1 MVEERRPGRDQL
13 GSSVGRVTQ
22 PRGLPASAPARVAV
36 RLRAVPDGP
45 LALLHAGP
53 DALYV
58 DLDGRALGVIGRHA
72 WQVPCALRT
81 RLDVLPRVSRAEVV
95 GGVLHLDGT
104 PVVVGRVVRT
114 EVPVRPLDLA
124 TTELDAAAL
133 VGSGSGLTPYGDD
146 VVCGYLAAH
155 RAAGRTTTDLD
166 AEVTRLLPR
175 TTVLSATLIE
185 CALRGEVLP
194 EVADLLAA
202 WGTAAAPAAE
212 AALLRVGSSSGAG
225 LLEGARMAL
234 AA

>member
-1 MVEERRPGRDQL
+1 MTHPL
-13 GSSVGRVTQ
+13 A
-22 PRGLPASAPARVAV
+22 LPASAPARVAA
-36 RLRAVPDGP
+36 RLRAATDGP
-45 LALLHAGP
+45 RRLLHTGR
-53 DALYV
+53 DALYL
-58 DLDGRALGVIGRHA
+58 DLDGRALGLVGRHA

-95 GGVLHLDGT
+95 DGVLHLDST

-114 EVPVRPLDLA
+114 QVPVRTVDVSDTA
-124 TTELDAAAL
+124 IDAAAL
-133 VGSGSGLTPYGDD
+133 VGNGAGLTPYGDD

-155 RAAGRTTTDLD
+155 RAAGSPTSDLD
-166 AEVTRLLPR
+166 AEVTALLPR
-175 TTVLSATLIE
+175 TTVLSATLLE

-194 EVADLLAA
+194 EVADLLVA

-225 LLEGARMAL
+225 LLEGARTAL

>member
-1 MVEERRPGRDQL
+1 M
-13 GSSVGRVTQ
+13 TQ
-22 PRGLPASAPARVAV
+22 PRALPASAPARVAA
-36 RLRAVPDGP
+36 RLRAAPDGP
-45 LALLHAGP
+45 RAVLHAGP

-58 DLDGRALGVIGRHA
+58 DLDGRALGVVGRHA

-81 RLDVLPRVSRAEVV
+81 SLDVLPDVSRAQVV
-95 GGVLHLDGT
+95 GGVLHLDGR

-114 EVPVRPLDLA
+114 EVAVRPLELA
-124 TTELDAAAL
+124 TTALDAAAL
-133 VGSGSGLTPYGDD
+133 VGSGDGLTPYGDD

-155 RAAGRTTTDLD
+155 RAAGRATTILD

-175 TTVLSATLIE
+175 TTLLSATLIE

-194 EVADLLAA
+194 EVADLLTA
-202 WGTAAAPAAE
+202 WGTPAARDAE

-225 LLEGARMAL
+225 LLEGARLAL

>member
-1 MVEERRPGRDQL
+1 V
-13 GSSVGRVTQ
+13 V
-22 PRGLPASAPARVAV
+22 
-36 RLRAVPDGP
+36 
-45 LALLHAGP
+45 
-53 DALYV
+53 
-58 DLDGRALGVIGRHA
+58 GRHA

-81 RLDVLPRVSRAEVV
+81 RLEVLPSVSRASIRS
-95 GGVLHLDGT
+95 GVLHLDGC

-114 EVPVRPLDLA
+114 EVPVRPLHLA
-124 TTELDAAAL
+124 TTALDAAAL
-133 VGSGSGLTPYGDD
+133 VGSGDGLTPYGDD

-155 RAAGRTTTDLD
+155 RAVGRTTTELD

-175 TTVLSATLIE
+175 TTLLSATLIE

-202 WGTAAAPAAE
+202 WGTPAARDAE

>member
-1 MVEERRPGRDQL
+1 M
-13 GSSVGRVTQ
+13 TQ
-22 PRGLPASAPARVAV
+22 PRPVPASAPRRVAA
-36 RLRAVPDGP
+36 RLRAAPDG
-45 LALLHAGP
+45 ARRVLHAGP

-58 DLDGRALGVIGRHA
+58 DLDGRALGVVGRHA

-81 RLDVLPRVSRAEVV
+81 RLDVLPDVCRAEVI
-95 GGVLHLDGT
+95 GGVVHLDGR
-104 PVVVGRVVRT
+104 PVIVGRVVRT
-114 EVPVRPLDLA
+114 EVPVRPLHLA
-124 TTELDAAAL
+124 GTTLDAAAL
-133 VGSGSGLTPYGDD
+133 VGSGDGLTPYGDD

-155 RAAGRTTTDLD
+155 RAAGRATTNLD
-166 AEVTRLLPR
+166 AEVTRLLHR

-202 WGTAAAPAAE
+202 WGTPAAPAAE

>member
-1 MVEERRPGRDQL
+1 M
-13 GSSVGRVTQ
+13 TQ
-22 PRGLPASAPARVAV
+22 PRALPASAPTRVAA
-36 RLRAVPDGP
+36 RLRVAKDGP
-45 LALLHAGP
+45 RQVLHAGP

-58 DLDGRALGVIGRHA
+58 DLDGRVLGVVGRHA

-81 RLDVLPRVSRAEVV
+81 RLDVLPDVTRANVV
-95 GGVLHLDGT
+95 GGVLHLDGR

-114 EVPVRPLDLA
+114 EVPLRSLDVSGA
-124 TTELDAAAL
+124 PIDAAAL
-133 VGSGSGLTPYGDD
+133 VGSGGGLTPYGDD

-155 RAAGRTTTDLD
+155 RAAGNPTDDLD

-175 TTVLSATLIE
+175 TTVLSATLLE

-202 WGTAAAPAAE
+202 WGTPAAAGAE

-225 LLEGARMAL
+225 LLEGTRLAL

>member
-1 MVEERRPGRDQL
+1 M
-13 GSSVGRVTQ
+13 
-22 PRGLPASAPARVAV
+22 AA
-36 RLRAVPDGP
+36 RLRTAPDGP
-45 LALLHAGP
+45 RRVLHAGP

-58 DLDGRALGVIGRHA
+58 DLDGRALGVVGRHA

-81 RLDVLPRVSRAEVV
+81 RLDVLPDVSRASTQ
-95 GGVLHLDGT
+95 GGVLHLDGR

-114 EVPVRPLDLA
+114 EVAVRPLDLA
-124 TTELDAAAL
+124 TTALDAAAL
-133 VGSGSGLTPYGDD
+133 VGSGAGLTPYGDD

-155 RAAGRTTTDLD
+155 RAAGCSTADLD
-166 AEVTRLLPR
+166 AEVIRLLHR

-202 WGTAAAPAAE
+202 WGTPAAPVAE